1 MATTKKTKKKR
12 SVLAHPNRRAKTRSC
27 APTPTVVTGVAIIG
41 MTFAISQDVCVCI
54 SFVPVIS
61 VQFGVLRFG
70 LFQYGYVGIGI
81 LPNREKVLVR
91 GLRLICLPCHGVSA
105 PKTQK
110 RECADDIDTYRPFV
124 VDDLLKL
131 GDCLRSLTRCQ
142 VCLSPEIRDRH
153 ISQVIGQ
160 SGTQDFNRLR
170 RVLLL
175 KRNRCPNLR
184 ARNKPKDST
193 FGFLIRQLGYNLIG
207 LLRIARKRNS
217 KRRQCSICFRGRS
230 ERLLRLLSRHVYVS
244 HERFVSGTQCH
255 EVRVFESSAFHGGH
269 SQW

>member
-110 RECADDIDTYRPFV
+110 RECADDIDTHRAFV
-124 VDDLLKL
+124 VDDLLEF
-131 GDCLRSLTRCQ
+131 GDSFGCLVRR
-142 VCLSPEIRDRH
+142 EIRLCT
-153 ISQVIGQ
+153 QVSDVHVSLLVGQ
-160 SGTQDFNRLR
+160 SRTEDFNGARGI
-170 RVLLL
+170 LLL
-175 KRNRCPNLR
+175 ERDCR
-184 ARNKPKDST
+184 AYLWN
-193 FGFLIRQLGYNLIG
+193 
-207 LLRIARKRNS
+207 
-217 KRRQCSICFRGRS
+217 
-230 ERLLRLLSRHVYVS
+230 
-244 HERFVSGTQCH
+244 
-255 EVRVFESSAFHGGH
+255 
-269 SQW
+269 